1 MTLTSAAVGTITVQ
15 PRMSM
20 ADIGNLLDSDGNL
33 QNELLVFAF
42 AATLLATIP
51 ILLGNEF
58 DVNIG
63 LRRRREVPEEDEAAP
78 LLTSGGSPLLSPA
91 EGAELRVAPT
101 VTLDQKRRNLSK
113 IQPVVIGINKQMA
126 GRNIVI

>member
-1 MTLTSAAVGTITVQ
+1 
-15 PRMSM
+15 M

-33 QNELLVFAF
+33 QNELLVLAF

-63 LRRRREVPEEDEAAP
+63 LRRRRRRQVAADGTAPMPETP
-78 LLTSGGSPLLSPA
+78 NGVILLPSNIDPGHSITEMWGG
-91 EGAELRVAPT
+91 R
-101 VTLDQKRRNLSK
+101 KRNPSK
-113 IQPVVIGINKQMA
+113 INSAVIRKSRQM
-126 GRNIVI
+126 

>member
-1 MTLTSAAVGTITVQ
+1 MGNQVTSSDRGPAAVGTITVQ

-20 ADIGNLLDSDGNL
+20 TDIGNLLDSDGNL

-63 LRRRREVPEEDEAAP
+63 LRRRREVLEGEMPAP
-78 LLTSGGSPLLSPA
+78 LLTSGGRPLLCRPVCA
-91 EGAELRVAPT
+91 CVADTCAPCPGSAC
-101 VTLDQKRRNLSK
+101 QCW
-113 IQPVVIGINKQMA
+113 
-126 GRNIVI
+126 